1 MMFCFRPIAI
11 GALLTTVLACTLI
24 LVRVLM
30 DYSSKKEDVDYGSPS
45 LLGTFKAFATIMF
58 VFGGASTFPTIQADM
73 REPNKFYISAI
84 TSCTS

>member
-1 MMFCFRPIAI
+1 
-11 GALLTTVLACTLI
+11 
-24 LVRVLM
+24 M
-30 DYSSKKEDVDYGSPS
+30 DYSSKNEDVDYGSPS